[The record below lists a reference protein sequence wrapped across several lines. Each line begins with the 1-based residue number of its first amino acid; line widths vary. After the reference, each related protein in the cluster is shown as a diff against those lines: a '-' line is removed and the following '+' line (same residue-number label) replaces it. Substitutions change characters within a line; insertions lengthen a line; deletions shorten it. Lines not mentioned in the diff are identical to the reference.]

1 MRRTPEYRRRTV
13 HAPRV
18 LARAWRALVPTSPR
32 AATTTIAIR
41 RPPTRVPAPLATSAI
56 LIAAATLTV
65 GAGPV
70 AAQSAGILP
79 QANRL
84 PASTR
89 AMGLGDAY
97 QTESGHADAVFY
109 HPALLEGASGFG
121 LDWQRWSS
129 ESSAAAA
136 SAAVE
141 WLGGGVGLGLRSLQ
155 YSVVDEDLAAPGGQ
169 DHLFGTGSVPV
180 SERVAS
186 LGYARTLPWFGVD
199 VGIVVDLV
207 DERVGTT
214 QNTVTLFDVGAAR
227 DVGPVTVALTA
238 HDIGRKP
245 IVDVDDAPAL
255 WTVGVG
261 GYGKQVGPLDV
272 GLAAQVGVDHEEELT
287 WGGGVEIGYWPIQ
300 GRTFVARVGVQ
311 DTPETG
317 DLGRLTTGFAFWGDD
332 ITVEWAFRPVS
343 GADEAGTHRFGVR
356 FR

>member
-1 MRRTPEYRRRTV
+1 MRRTPDHRRRIIDAPTTPLRV
-13 HAPRV
+13 HPEE
-18 LARAWRALVPTSPR
+18 
-32 AATTTIAIR
+32 AAG
-41 RPPTRVPAPLATSAI
+41 PVNPGPATQPVFL
-56 LIAAATLTV
+56 LMVVAATLAL
-65 GAGPV
+65 GAGPA

-89 AMGLGDAY
+89 AMALGDAY
-97 QTESGHADAVFY
+97 QTGSGHADAVFY
-109 HPALLEGASGFG
+109 HPALLERSSGFG

-136 SAAVE
+136 SAAIE
-141 WLGGGVGLGLRSLQ
+141 WFGGGVGLGLRSLQ
-155 YSVVDEDLAAPGGQ
+155 YSVVDDDLAAPGGQ
-169 DHLFGTGSVPV
+169 DHLFGVGSVPV

-186 LGYARTLPWFGVD
+186 LGYARTLPWLGLD
-199 VGIVVDLV
+199 VGVVVDLV

-214 QNTVTLFDVGAAR
+214 QNTVTLFDIGLAR

-238 HDIGRKP
+238 HDVGRKP
-245 IVDVDDAPAL
+245 IVDVDDAPAQ

-261 GYGKQVGPLDV
+261 GYGRQVGPLDV
-272 GLAAQVGVDHEEELT
+272 GLAAQAGLDHEEELS

-311 DTPETG
+311 DAPESG
-317 DLGRLTTGFAFWGDD
+317 DLGHLTTGFAFWGDD

-343 GADEAGTHRFGVR
+343 GADEGGTHRFGVR